1 MTIPKFK
8 LKPNPLGRFKSAFME
23 AESPHFA
30 LMCLCLW
37 LGGVVVAVFLVS
49 LPDRDWYARLDQW
62 EMEIDQL
69 RLLCIS
75 FTAIIAMLSH
85 RLLDHELERKRTKV
99 KP

>member
-1 MTIPKFK
+1 MTLK

-23 AESPHFA
+23 AKSPHFA
-30 LMCLCLW
+30 LMCLCMW
-37 LGGVVVAVFLVS
+37 LGGVVLVVFLGF

-75 FTAIIAMLSH
+75 LTAIIAMLSR